1 MLKSIQQR
9 DLERNRWVKI
19 GMSVLLGVICL
30 SMLTYLIPGMGSAA
44 FTNSPDAV
52 ATVGGQSITATDV
65 ERQLNTALHG
75 QSVPDVLKG
84 LYAKQVLDQ
93 LILKQALILEAQRL
107 GLRVTDQELSDRIK
121 QILPAAWNGDTWLK
135 DRYTT
140 EVQSRTGMTIPEFED
155 FLRDQMLEDRFRQL
169 VTDAITV
176 SPAEIQAEYRRRNEK
191 VQIEYVLVK
200 PAELAPTIQ
209 PTDAD
214 LSAYYS
220 KHAGLYQV
228 PEKRS
233 ARYALLDLA
242 KLRASTTVGDDA
254 LRAYYNSHI
263 DEYKV
268 ENRVHVEH
276 ILFKTVGKT
285 DAEIAE
291 IRQKA
296 EDVLKKAKSGAN
308 FEDLAKKFSED
319 DGTKPKG
326 GDLGWIVEGQ
336 TVPEFQQAAFT
347 LPNGSIS
354 DLVKTQYGFH
364 IIKVLDHEQAH
375 TKSFDEVRSTIAPTV
390 LDEKVSA
397 EANDISEKM
406 ASAIRQSN
414 HQPLDDLAKKF
425 NLTLDE
431 LPLASATDPLAS
443 FANSQDVRSAVFQ
456 LRPGELSQPIQT
468 PQGFA
473 IVTPKDIQAA
483 HQGTFAEA
491 RSRVLADYQQEK
503 SLELAKSKAEELA
516 RLAKGGE
523 PFDKAAKS
531 LNLDVKTSESLSRTG
546 SIPDVGSGQLLDAAF
561 SMPVGQVSDA
571 KNVTGNWLVYRVA
584 AHEPVNDA
592 AVVLQADQIRQQL
605 LQSKQRAAF
614 EAFRVALEDRL
625 KKEGKLVINA
635 DAMKRLTGSR
645 SS

>member
-9 DLERNRWVKI
+9 DQEGKRWVKI
-19 GMSVLLGVICL
+19 VMGVLLGIICL

-44 FTNSPDAV
+44 FTTSPDAV

-65 ERQLNTALHG
+65 QRQLNTALHG

-93 LILKQALILEAQRL
+93 MILKQALTIEAQRL
-107 GLRVTDQELSDRIK
+107 GIRVTDQELSDRIK

-140 EVQSRTGMTIPEFED
+140 EVQTRTGMSIPEFED
-155 FLRDQMLEDRFRQL
+155 FLRDQMLQERFRQL

-191 VQIEYVLVK
+191 VQIEYVLVR
-200 PAELAPTIQ
+200 PAELASTIQ
-209 PTDAD
+209 PTDAE

-220 KHAGLYQV
+220 KHAGLYQI

-242 KLRASTTVGDDA
+242 KLRATSAVGDDA

-347 LPNGSIS
+347 LPKGSIS

-375 TKSFDEVRSTIAPTV
+375 TKSFEEVRSTIEPTV
-390 LDEKVSA
+390 LDESVNA
-397 EANDISEKM
+397 EANDAAEKI
-406 ASAIRQSN
+406 AAAIRQSN

-425 NLTLDE
+425 NMTVAE
-431 LPLASATDPLAS
+431 LPLASATDPPAA
-443 FANSQDVRSAVFQ
+443 FANSQDVRTAIFQ

-468 PQGFA
+468 PQGIV
-473 IVTPKDIQAA
+473 IVTPKDDQAG
-483 HQGTFAEA
+483 HQGTFAEV
-491 RSRVLADYQQEK
+491 RDRVLADYQQAQ
-503 SLELAKSKAEELA
+503 SVALAKSKADELA
-516 RLAKGGE
+516 KQAKSSE
-523 PFDKAAKS
+523 AFDKAAKS
-531 LNLDVKTSESLSRTG
+531 LSLDVKTSEPLSRTS
-546 SIPDVGSGQLLDAAF
+546 SIPDVGSGQLIEAAF
-561 SMPVGQVSDA
+561 TMPVGQVSDPKDVA
-571 KNVTGNWLVYRVA
+571 GAWLVYRVT
-584 AHEPVNDA
+584 AHEPLNDA

-605 LQSKQRAAF
+605 LQSKQNAAF
-614 EAFRVALEDRL
+614 DAFRVALEDRL

-635 DAMKRLTGSR
+635 DAMKRLTGST

>member
-1 MLKSIQQR
+1 
-9 DLERNRWVKI
+9 V
-19 GMSVLLGVICL
+19 
-30 SMLTYLIPGMGSAA
+30 
-44 FTNSPDAV
+44 
-52 ATVGGQSITATDV
+52 
-65 ERQLNTALHG
+65 
-75 QSVPDVLKG
+75 
-84 LYAKQVLDQ
+84 
-93 LILKQALILEAQRL
+93 EAQRL
-107 GLRVTDQELSDRIK
+107 GIRVTDQELSDRIK

-140 EVQSRTGMTIPEFED
+140 EVQTRTGMTIPEFED
-155 FLRDQMLEDRFRQL
+155 FLRDQMLEDKFRQL

-200 PAELAPTIQ
+200 PTELAATIQ

-214 LSAYYS
+214 LSAYYT

-233 ARYALLDLA
+233 ARYAMLDLA
-242 KLRASTTVGDDA
+242 KLRAATPVGDDA

-336 TVPEFQQAAFT
+336 TVPEFQQAAFS
-347 LPNGSIS
+347 LPKGAIS

-375 TKSFDEVRSTIAPTV
+375 TKSFEEVRSSIAPTV

-406 ASAIRQSN
+406 AAAIRQSN
-414 HQPLDDLAKKF
+414 HQPLEDVAKKF
-425 NLTLDE
+425 NLTVGE
-431 LPLASATDPLAS
+431 LPLASAAEPITA
-443 FANSQDVRSAVFQ
+443 FANSPEVRTAVFQ
-456 LRPGELSQPIQT
+456 LRPGELSQPLQT

-483 HQGTFAEA
+483 HQGTFTEV

-503 SLELAKSKAEELA
+503 SIELARSKAEELA
-516 RLAKGGE
+516 RLARSGE
-523 PFDKAAKS
+523 AFDKAAKS
-531 LNLDVKTSESLSRTG
+531 LNLEAKTSESLSRTG

-561 SMPVGQVSDA
+561 TMPVGQVSDA

-584 AHEPVNDA
+584 GHEAVNDA
-592 AVVLQADQIRQQL
+592 AVVLQSDQIRQEL
-605 LQSKQRAAF
+605 LQSKQKAAF

-635 DAMKRLTGSR
+635 DAMKRLTGSK